1 MDYIPLTKASQFHIT
16 HPDNAKIN
24 KVKQGIGIMK
34 KYLCIY
40 ISVFLLLNI
49 VGCGTKGPLYIPE
62 KKYPQDT
69 TPEKK

>member
-1 MDYIPLTKASQFHIT
+1 MDYIPLTKTSQFHIT
-16 HPDNAKIN
+16 DPDNAKIN
-24 KVKQGIGIMK
+24 KVKQGIDIMK

-40 ISVFLLLNI
+40 ISVFLLLNL

>member
-16 HPDNAKIN
+16 HPDNAKIT
-24 KVKQGIGIMK
+24 KVKQGIDIMK

-40 ISVFLLLNI
+40 ISVFLLLNL